1 MDKIKTGEII
11 REARK
16 AKNYTQS
23 ELGDMIGV
31 TNKAVSRWE
40 KGESF
45 PDVGIL
51 ENLAQVLDLKI
62 QDIVVGEIRQTEET
76 SIDTEQAL
84 AELLRQSRIQLWERR
99 KKIIWLI
106 IAAVLYICAVMMGI
120 IGLSGS
126 TFFFESPSG
135 IVYFIMFG
143 LTLMLIVY
151 GWYVQGGEAFQGNGT
166 DKVMCIISCISVIW
180 CIIVTVSA
188 ALLSANGVIPLG
200 SEFNKAGPFINLQLT
215 LVFVLNLLFLI
226 AGVYHWARR
235 DNEIYVGF
243 VVQTAAIYTTALY
256 GDLLHRLDGL
266 SGFLFNLC
274 IRTCVVLAGTA
285 IAVLLMRVLKKKR

>member
-1 MDKIKTGEII
+1 
-11 REARK
+11 
-16 AKNYTQS
+16 
-23 ELGDMIGV
+23 
-31 TNKAVSRWE
+31 
-40 KGESF
+40 
-45 PDVGIL
+45 
-51 ENLAQVLDLKI
+51 
-62 QDIVVGEIRQTEET
+62 
-76 SIDTEQAL
+76 
-84 AELLRQSRIQLWERR
+84 
-99 KKIIWLI
+99 
-106 IAAVLYICAVMMGI
+106 
-120 IGLSGS
+120 
-126 TFFFESPSG
+126 
-135 IVYFIMFG
+135 MFR
-143 LTLMLIVY
+143 
-151 GWYVQGGEAFQGNGT
+151 GGEAFQGNGT

-243 VVQTAAIYTTALY
+243 VVQTAAIYTTALC

-266 SGFLFNLC
+266 LGFLFNLC

-285 IAVLLMRVLKKKR
+285 IAVLLMRVLKKKQ